1 MFYCCIQQAVISGS
15 MGIAVGSSNNSNRF
29 DTKQSVDSHYTDAGF
44 RQENRTCVKVM
55 RLSTTVTDGGKQLVH
70 NRKSLELILSTVI
83 PQRADSGVRMASD
96 MH

>member
-1 MFYCCIQQAVISGS
+1 MILGS
-15 MGIAVGSSNNSNRF
+15 VGIAVGSIIHSNRS
-29 DTKQSVDSHYTDAGF
+29 DTKQSVHSHYEYTAVGF

-70 NRKSLELILSTVI
+70 NRKSSKLILSTVS

-96 MH
+96 TQ